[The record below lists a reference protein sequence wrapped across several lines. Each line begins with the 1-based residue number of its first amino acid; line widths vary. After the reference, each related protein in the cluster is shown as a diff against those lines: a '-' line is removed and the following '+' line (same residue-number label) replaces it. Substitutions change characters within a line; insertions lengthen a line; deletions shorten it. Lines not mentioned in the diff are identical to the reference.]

1 MMDEDGCSLLLTRRR
16 FGSFLFR
23 VDGLLDAASPEAIK
37 DGAGVIFTRN
47 VVGDVRIDGVRR
59 RRHRTGHAA
68 DAGMLRL

>member
-1 MMDEDGCSLLLTRRR
+1 MRENGDDESDDYNSLSSRRR

-47 VVGDVRIDGVRR
+47 VVGDVRIDGI
-59 RRHRTGHAA
+59 RTEE
-68 DAGMLRL
+68 